1 MNISCILLHSYGNK
15 IEHYRIRK
23 TDDGKLTVDDEVFFG
38 SLFEFVEVRRVF
50 ILRCIVISVPVHY
63 CIVLYCIHLY
73 LLDKFALT
81 EIFRLVSLRGKVFFC
96 IFC

>member
-63 CIVLYCIHLY
+63 CRTY
-73 LLDKFALT
+73 
-81 EIFRLVSLRGKVFFC
+81 IFVIRSRGTGSRSGTVTMTS
-96 IFC
+96 